1 MLNKNPPHRSD
12 HMPGALGPMAVGVWK
27 APSPQDPV
35 LSTVFFTR
43 RFLFKKAMFGSFLDR
58 SCITGHAGGFL
69 GAALPAAIRGCERSD
84 NRIPQQYMSVVR
96 ARAIDGDVRVGGARA
111 HGARSEAHR
120 PVPACLQKQ
129 GKVNG

>member
-1 MLNKNPPHRSD
+1 
-12 HMPGALGPMAVGVWK
+12 MAVGVWK

-69 GAALPAAIRGCERSD
+69 GAALPAAIRGRERCD
-84 NRIPQQYMSVVR
+84 NIIPQPYMSVVR
-96 ARAIDGDVRVGGARA
+96 ARAIDGDVRVGGARRMG
-111 HGARSEAHR
+111 HGAKHTAPCLH
-120 PVPACLQKQ
+120 ACKN
-129 GKVNG
+129 KER